1 MLSERL
7 SKLGERG
14 FEEMRGFDSIA
25 AIALGSFSGPSGGGV
40 GNWCRKEVRV

>member
-14 FEEMRGFDSIA
+14 LEDMKGSDSME
-25 AIALGSFSGPSGGGV
+25 AIELGSLSGPSGGGV
-40 GNWCRKEVRV
+40 GS